1 MCEDAVS
8 AEYSPSLHQHVP
20 CVERFKLRLAV
31 DVSVLLVR
39 HIDESSTRPVDMSPM
54 DTDMGTKSKGAVQ
67 VTGMPVDMIT
77 EMITEVAT
85 DMITDMDMDMEGQHV
100 VMVMVKL
107 MTA

>member
-1 MCEDAVS
+1 MG
-8 AEYSPSLHQHVP
+8 
-20 CVERFKLRLAV
+20 
-31 DVSVLLVR
+31 
-39 HIDESSTRPVDMSPM
+39 
-54 DTDMGTKSKGAVQ
+54 DMGTKSKGAVQ